1 MAACKRHHAVSRG
14 YVFERT
20 VERLVGHLFTVAAS
34 GFRVSG
40 FGLGGRGRVCPHTHT
55 HTHTSLGI
63 QYLEGCQTL
72 IFLYFQGVSAHVAEP
87 SQQLHGSASH
97 ACMHKY
103 ARACMHARYSRYTHT
118 QAGGARASAGWEQG
132 WRAGCTRG
140 PLLAAQMQL
149 GSRQPQHGAR
159 PRPPSVGACDHLHF
173 INDGHVH
180 VPVHVHHFYVCIYA
194 LQRVIPCFL
203 LLFRCCCC

>member
-1 MAACKRHHAVSRG
+1 MSQSRRSSSTDLPHALHARARARTQTHHA
-14 YVFERT
+14 
-20 VERLVGHLFTVAAS
+20 
-34 GFRVSG
+34 
-40 FGLGGRGRVCPHTHT
+40 PHVRTHT
-55 HTHTSLGI
+55 AVTNKH
-63 QYLEGCQTL
+63 
-72 IFLYFQGVSAHVAEP
+72 A
-87 SQQLHGSASH
+87 H

-173 INDGHVH
+173 IDDGHVH